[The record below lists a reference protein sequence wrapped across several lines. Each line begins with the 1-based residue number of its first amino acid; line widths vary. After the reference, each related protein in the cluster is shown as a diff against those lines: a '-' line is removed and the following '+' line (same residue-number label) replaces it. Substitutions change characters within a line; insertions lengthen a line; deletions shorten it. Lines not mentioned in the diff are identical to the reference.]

1 MEADCALSHE
11 PGVSAWCY
19 APLSSHWQLVQT
31 GVDYQSVLRADSKF
45 TPEQLMGLSTLAV
58 VAVLI
63 VNVTYFGWAQPPG
76 GATPSW
82 QGCFYS
88 YLFLFQLLNGIAFVL
103 SMTAVVAVTLLPLSL
118 PTHPRYAVWCGSVLV
133 ALSAGMLMVA
143 FMFAGLVAV
152 GWNAPSPMCAAVRCR
167 EGGVPCSLRRLPT
180 RFGSFGNTSVFS
192 MDQTLAKLNGFTSP
206 ALCFGNGSLND
217 VNLFLSGSNVRP
229 PSNVLCAAQVRTA
242 VTQTNGLSSSLN
254 AYPQN
259 LPSSSSPIANG
270 SLSDLLQALDPQSY
284 VPLNQ
289 LRYICYNDSLGGTSA
304 TVSGSSL
311 CDTWAQGF
319 FDPNPLSVSPSGAY
333 LTAATLLASGG
344 LLFSQDDIIISTAG
358 ITLSFGFFSTPD
370 SALDSLPLPLILL
383 ILAVGFACCMLGL
396 AILVGATHC
405 SKYVHCH
412 MQVLTV
418 PPIRTWFRHLAVR
431 LSSRVSKWGNHGASQ
446 A

>member
-1 MEADCALSHE
+1 
-11 PGVSAWCY
+11 
-19 APLSSHWQLVQT
+19 
-31 GVDYQSVLRADSKF
+31 
-45 TPEQLMGLSTLAV
+45 MGLSTLAV

-76 GATPSW
+76 GDTPSW

-152 GWNAPSPMCAAVRCR
+152 GWNAPSPMCAAVRCS
-167 EGGVPCSLRRLPT
+167 EGGVPCSMRQLPT
-180 RFGSFGNTSVFS
+180 HFGSFGNTTVFA
-192 MDQTLAKLNGFTSP
+192 MDQNLAKLNGFTSS

-217 VNLFLSGSNVRP
+217 VNVSFPGLDLEL
-229 PSNVLCAAQVRTA
+229 PSDVLCAAQIPTA
-242 VTQTNGLSSSLN
+242 VTQTDGLSSSLN
-254 AYPQN
+254 AYPN
-259 LPSSSSPIANG
+259 ILPSIYSPFANG
-270 SLSDLLQALDPQSY
+270 SLSDLFQALDPQSY

-289 LRYICYNDSLGGTSA
+289 LRYVCYDDSFSGMSA
-304 TVSGSSL
+304 TVSDSSL
-311 CDTWAQGF
+311 CDTWAL
-319 FDPNPLSVSPSGAY
+319 FDAQPLSVSPSGAY
-333 LTAATLLASGG
+333 LTSATMLASGG
-344 LLFSQDDIIISTAG
+344 VLFGQDDIIIDTAG
-358 ITLSFGFFSTPD
+358 ILSNFGFFTDSDPD

-383 ILAVGFACCMLGL
+383 ILGGGFGCCVLGL

-412 MQVLTV
+412 MQVLAV
-418 PPIRTWFRHLAVR
+418 PPIRTWCRNLAAR
-431 LSSRVSKWGNHGASQ
+431 LSDRVSKWGTHDAYTPQ